1 MSVLRW
7 LRMAE
12 ETKSGI
18 KIAAVQMR
26 PTPANVR
33 KNVEVMLGEIRK
45 AQEKG
50 VELLIFPELATSGYI
65 LGDRWEHESFIRDIE
80 AADERVRKATKG
92 IAVIW
97 GSVKPDWNSVGED
110 GRLRKYN
117 AARIAQDGVY
127 LSNGTLDGWI
137 PKSHLPKYQIFD
149 DARHFYPAEK
159 LAQEINVPLA
169 ALLGSFEV
177 RVSSAKKKIVLSICE
192 DLWEEGYALKLSP
205 LYKAMAPDLVVNI
218 SCSPWTA
225 HKRLERDV
233 ILKKRSSEI
242 QAPIMYVNA
251 VGLQNN
257 TKNLIWFDGD
267 SALLDADG
275 NASWRA
281 PQHVEGVFEVTS
293 LNEDLQKE
301 VIEEIR
307 DAIIPALREFYS
319 PFKRVVVGLSGGI
332 DSAVSIALLAEAL
345 GPQKVLAINMPTRF
359 NSQTTQRLAKECAQ
373 ALGIEYIVI
382 PIQGLY
388 DTQLAALTEVRF
400 SPSQLTK
407 ENIQARLRGAQLAA
421 IASCEGGVFA
431 NNGNKTEIAL
441 NYLTLYGDGAGAA
454 SFLGDLWKGQVYDMA
469 RLLNANA
476 GRELIPQGII
486 DIIPS
491 AELSE
496 DQNVDEGK
504 GDPIFYEYHDQLLR
518 MFIEERWDPAI
529 VLDRAIKGTLENDLC
544 CHAGVIQKYF
554 KSSADFVENLEWSWR
569 QYNVEFKRVQLPPV
583 FITSKRAFGFDRR
596 DTIADGYFTEEYF
609 KLKSQFLVSDS

>member
-1 MSVLRW
+1 
-7 LRMAE
+7 
-12 ETKSGI
+12 
-18 KIAAVQMR
+18 MR
-26 PTPANVR
+26 PIPANVR
-33 KNVEVMLGEIRK
+33 KNLETILSEIRS
-45 AQEKG
+45 AERAGIQ
-50 VELLIFPELATSGYI
+50 LLIFPELATTGYI
-65 LGDRWEHESFIRDIE
+65 LGDRWEHEAFIREIE
-80 AADERVRKATKG
+80 AADEQIREATQG
-92 IAVIW
+92 ITVIW
-97 GSVKPDWNSVGED
+97 GSVKPDWKSIGED
-110 GRLRKYN
+110 GRARKYN
-117 AARIAQDGVY
+117 AARIAQNGAY

-159 LAQEINVPLA
+159 LAQEMDIPLA
-169 ALLGSFEV
+169 KLLANFEV
-177 RVSSAKKKIVLSICE
+177 IVANTEKRIVLTVCE
-192 DLWEEGYALKLSP
+192 DLWEEGYTVKLSP
-205 LYKAMAPDLVVNI
+205 LYNAMAPDLVVNI

-225 HKRLERDV
+225 HKRQERDV
-233 ILKKRSSEI
+233 ILRKRCVEI
-242 QAPIMYVNA
+242 QAPIVYVNA

-267 SALLDADG
+267 SVFMGADG
-275 NASWRA
+275 VPLWRA
-281 PQHVEGVFEVTS
+281 PQHVEGMFEVTS
-293 LNEDLQKE
+293 VPQEMAKTTI
-301 VIEEIR
+301 VEIH
-307 DAIIPALREFYS
+307 DAIVPALREFYGS
-319 PFKRVVVGLSGGI
+319 FKRVVVGLSGGI

-345 GPQKVLAINMPTRF
+345 GPKKVLAINMPTQF
-359 NSQTTQRLAKECAQ
+359 NSQTTQNLARDCAQ
-373 ALGIEYIVI
+373 ALGIEYVVV
-382 PIQGLY
+382 PIQALY
-388 DTQLAALTEVRF
+388 EAQLSVLSAATF

-486 DIIPS
+486 DIVPS

-496 DQNVDEGK
+496 DQNVDQGK

-518 MFIEERWDPAI
+518 MFIEERWDPTI

-554 KSSADFVENLEWSWR
+554 KSSGDFVENLEWSWR

-596 DTIADGYFTEEYF
+596 DTIADGYFTDEYF
-609 KLKSQFLVSDS
+609 KLKSQFLASNS